1 MIVNFPLEFFLQSNF
16 AQYYPVEDPLFG
28 KNQLMDKRGAG
39 VRLILKR
46 SEALSGKRPVYQN
59 LSDMELKL
67 TIFAAPPPAQQDAT
81 TDALNPTATA

>member
-1 MIVNFPLEFFLQSNF
+1 MCIR
-16 AQYYPVEDPLFG
+16 DRFG

-67 TIFAAPPPAQQDAT
+67 TIFAAPPAQQDAT